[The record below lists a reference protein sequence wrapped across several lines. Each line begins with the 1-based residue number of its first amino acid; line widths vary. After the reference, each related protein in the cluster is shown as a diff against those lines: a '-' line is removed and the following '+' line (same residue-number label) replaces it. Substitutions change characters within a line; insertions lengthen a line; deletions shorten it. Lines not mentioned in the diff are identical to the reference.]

1 MKILKILL
9 AVLVLAAIVVAVVAP
24 IGPLPGFRIGGEETQ
39 APAQW
44 PDTSKVHEIKL
55 KVPGTLPRVVII
67 WMVEH
72 MDELH
77 VVGSA
82 DGGWVARL
90 GEGKPVQMR
99 LGDQTYALR
108 AERKRE
114 GLRDILTA
122 YVDKYKADYPDI
134 VAGFPSFEE
143 GQDQFAVFTLN
154 RS

>member
-1 MKILKILL
+1 
-9 AVLVLAAIVVAVVAP
+9 
-24 IGPLPGFRIGGEETQ
+24 
-39 APAQW
+39 
-44 PDTSKVHEIKL
+44 
-55 KVPGTLPRVVII
+55 
-67 WMVEH
+67 

>member
-1 MKILKILL
+1 MKVLKILI
-9 AVLVLAAIVVAVVAP
+9 AVLIPLAIVVAVLAP

-67 WMVEH
+67 WVVEH
-72 MDELH
+72 QNELH
-77 VVGSA
+77 VVGQNGS
-82 DGGWVARL
+82 GWVSRL
-90 GEGKPVQMR
+90 GEGSPVEMR
-99 LGDQTYALR
+99 IGDNTYALQ
-108 AERKRE
+108 AARKRD

-122 YVDKYKADYPDI
+122 YVDKYKTDYPDI
-134 VAGFPSFEE
+134 VAGFPSFED
-143 GQDQFAVFTLN
+143 GQDSFAVFTLN